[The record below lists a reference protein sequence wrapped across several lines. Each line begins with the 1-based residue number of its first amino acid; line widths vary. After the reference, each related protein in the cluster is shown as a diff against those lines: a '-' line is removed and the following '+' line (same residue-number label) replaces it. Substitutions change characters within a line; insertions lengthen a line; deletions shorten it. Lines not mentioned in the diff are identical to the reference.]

1 MKVQLI
7 ASDLD
12 GTLLTDGKEIT
23 PFTRET
29 LEEAVRQGVHF
40 VPATGRAFASVPEAV
55 KRFPGVEYVITSN
68 GAAIYSISRE
78 QRIYEQLLEPET
90 ADAVWEMMY
99 GGTAASPI
107 PRSQDRPVA
116 LEIFVEGVPYAEAA
130 YAAEPERFGSRGY
143 GIQYVKSTRHPVA
156 DMPRF
161 LRENRC
167 RLDSLS
173 FVSGDSALRAAI
185 EQWLPAKAPQVYITS
200 SVDHLV
206 EVAHREAGK
215 GRTLSRL
222 LDRLGIPP
230 EKAAAFGD
238 ADNDLEMLSAV
249 KYGIAMANGTEAC
262 QRAAWA
268 VTGTNQE
275 EGVAKAIRSWLY

>member
-12 GTLLTDGKEIT
+12 GTLLTDEKEIT
-23 PFTRET
+23 PYTRET
-29 LEEAVRQGVHF
+29 LEEAMRQGVQF

-55 KRFPGVEYVITSN
+55 KSFPGVEYVITSN
-68 GAAIYSISRE
+68 GAAIYSIS
-78 QRIYEQLLEPET
+78 QGKRIYEKLLEPET

-99 GGTAASPI
+99 GENAAGPI
-107 PRSQDRPVA
+107 PHSEHRPVA
-116 LEIFVEGVPYAEAA
+116 LEIFVEGVPYAEEA
-130 YAAEPERFGSRGY
+130 YAAAPERFGSRGY

-185 EQWLPAKAPQVYITS
+185 EQWLRSKVSQIYITS

-215 GRTLSRL
+215 GKTLSHL
-222 LDRLGIPP
+222 LNCLGISPD
-230 EKAAAFGD
+230 KAAAFGD
-238 ADNDLEMLSAV
+238 ADNDLEMLTAV

-262 QRAAWA
+262 RKAAWA

-275 EGVAKAIRSWLY
+275 EGVARAIRNWLS